1 MYISTEKEDIPEGII
16 LIMNETEYSSFDFN
30 DGLPW
35 LIFTL
40 CDHVYAIH
48 SKYVTGII
56 TPPEVITPVPDSPET
71 YRGVAEIRGEVF
83 PVLDMRRLFNYTS
96 LEQECVDFI
105 NMMDQREKEHLEWA
119 EELRRC
125 IDNDEDFKGAADPHK
140 CKFGMW
146 YDEYKKRAVNANY
159 VLHKIERPHESL
171 HNAAAQIAQAR
182 LLTDKA
188 EKTRRIN
195 ELMRLVFEEYV
206 PEIRDIIDESK
217 RRYRSFYRETVV
229 LLKSESANLAIAVDK
244 VLAVDRVS
252 PVTGRGSMNAVLNSK
267 FFIGVARNHRVD
279 NDILIIDEE
288 KLIARAEKEVVIE
301 K

>member
-1 MYISTEKEDIPEGII
+1 
-16 LIMNETEYSSFDFN
+16 MNEIEYSSFDFN
-30 DGLPW
+30 YGLPW

-56 TPPEVITPVPDSPET
+56 TPPENITPVPHSPET
-71 YRGVAEIRGEVF
+71 YRGVAEIRGEMY

-96 LEQECVDFI
+96 LEQECADFTD
-105 NMMDQREKEHLEWA
+105 MMDKREQEHIAWA

-125 IDNDEDFKGAADPHK
+125 VENDEDFTGATDPHK

-146 YDEYKKRAVNANY
+146 YDEYKKKSVNANY
-159 VLHKIERPHESL
+159 VLHKIEKPHESL
-171 HNAAAQIAQAR
+171 HYAAAQIAQAR
-182 LLTDKA
+182 KLSDKA
-188 EKTRRIN
+188 EKKSRID
-195 ELMRLVFEEYV
+195 ELMRLISEEYV
-206 PEIRDIIDESK
+206 PEIRDIIDESR

-244 VLAVDRVS
+244 VLAVDRVT
-252 PVTGRGSMNAVLNSK
+252 PVMGKNSMNRVLGSRY
-267 FFIGVARNHRVD
+267 FIGVAHNRRVD

-288 KLIARAEKEVVIE
+288 QLISRAEKEVIIE